1 MEPMETGNTKCLKGL
16 FHMKITEEMVKE
28 FNQSL
33 KTMNCSFRLALRG
46 GINGN
51 NNCDIIIANDM
62 FIQSCILNL
71 TDKFYE
77 TLENFFTK
85 YGIELSYNNTGSTFW
100 SKNGFYIE
108 EK

>member
-1 MEPMETGNTKCLKGL
+1 
-16 FHMKITEEMVKE
+16 MKITEEMVKE

-33 KTMNCSFRLALRG
+33 QVMNCSFRLTLRS

-51 NNCDIIIANDM
+51 NNYDIVIANDM

-77 TLENFFTK
+77 TLENFFAK
-85 YGIELSYNNTGSTFW
+85 YGIELSYNNTGLTFW
-100 SKNGFYIE
+100 SKNGFDEI
-108 EK
+108 

>member
-1 MEPMETGNTKCLKGL
+1 
-16 FHMKITEEMVKE
+16 MKITEEMVEE

-33 KTMNCSFRLALRG
+33 ETMNCSFRLALRG

-77 TLENFFTK
+77 TLENFFAK
-85 YGIELSYNNTGSTFW
+85 YGIKLSYNNTRSTFW
-100 SKNGFYIE
+100 SKNGFDKPLIGEQYDI
-108 EK
+108 

>member
-1 MEPMETGNTKCLKGL
+1 
-16 FHMKITEEMVKE
+16 MKITEEMVKE

-77 TLENFFTK
+77 TLENFFAK
-85 YGIELSYNNTGSTFW
+85 YEIELSYNNTGSTFW
-100 SKNGFYIE
+100 SKNGFDKI
-108 EK
+108 

>member
-1 MEPMETGNTKCLKGL
+1 MKGL
-16 FHMKITEEMVKE
+16 FPMNITEEMVKE

-33 KTMNCSFRLALRG
+33 KTMNCSFRLALRN

-51 NNCDIIIANDM
+51 NNCDIVIANDM

-77 TLENFFTK
+77 TLENFFAK

-100 SKNGFYIE
+100 SKNGFDKI
-108 EK
+108 

>member
-1 MEPMETGNTKCLKGL
+1 
-16 FHMKITEEMVKE
+16 MKITEEMVKE

-33 KTMNCSFRLALRG
+33 QVMNCSFRLVLRS
-46 GINGN
+46 GISGN
-51 NNCDIIIANDM
+51 NNCDIVIANDM

-85 YGIELSYNNTGSTFW
+85 YGIELTYNNTGSTFW
-100 SKNGFYIE
+100 SKNGFDKI
-108 EK
+108 